1 MGTKLYYTFTE
12 DLLSNE
18 SVFEQRMD
26 DLCREIGNKGQQ
38 ARLPEAVPPALAP
51 ALASTLTSV
60 PAPVP
65 APTPTTEQATT
76 ALPST
81 TQLQTQVAPESRF
94 TPSVQPMTQHGD
106 VSPAKG
112 SAGVASVGG
121 LADLMILMREERREA
136 RADRADME
144 AKFGARLEAQ
154 EAEMKARLEAKEAE
168 MKARL
173 EAKDA
178 ELEAKIAQLTAP
190 EPEAITDEDLVALQ
204 IRLESMHA
212 SKLIT
217 DEVRCGLDTPL
228 HFDSPICIMP
238 LSTADFS
245 GLLATRYHVLSI
257 VLLWLNAQEMCAM
270 EDLIADYVE
279 LRTEMTGRVIS
290 EQTIH
295 SSPGTS
301 FAQAAK
307 LHKLVALARAM
318 TADPAFARQAR
329 RKFL

>member
-1 MGTKLYYTFTE
+1 MALTRRPNFVLLLLAKWLGLIMGTKLYYTFTE

-65 APTPTTEQATT
+65 PPAPTTEQATT
-76 ALPST
+76 VLPST
-81 TQLQTQVAPESRF
+81 TQLQTQVTPESRF
-94 TPSVQPMTQHGD
+94 TPSVQPMTQHED
-106 VSPAKG
+106 VSPATCR
-112 SAGVASVGG
+112 AGVASVGG
-121 LADLMILMREERREA
+121 LADLMTLMREERLEA

-144 AKFGARLEAQ
+144 ARFGARLEAQ
-154 EAEMKARLEAKEAE
+154 EAE

-204 IRLESMHA
+204 IRLEGMHA

-217 DEVRCGLDTPL
+217 DEVRC
-228 HFDSPICIMP
+228 
-238 LSTADFS
+238 DFRH
-245 GLLATRYHVLSI
+245 A
-257 VLLWLNAQEMCAM
+257 
-270 EDLIADYVE
+270 
-279 LRTEMTGRVIS
+279 
-290 EQTIH
+290 
-295 SSPGTS
+295 SS
-301 FAQAAK
+301 F
-307 LHKLVALARAM
+307 
-318 TADPAFARQAR
+318 
-329 RKFL
+329 